1 MNSNA
6 SYAEN
11 KIMTKIKRIL
21 GVICVSLCF
30 INTSQAQINDGVY
43 LIPSNGFYI
52 LTLTNG
58 DLVRIYAFNLT
69 GFFEKYEGS
78 KVSEK
83 YSITT
88 LTQDGTLGT
97 EMTSTA
103 LGFLS
108 KDLYCLP
115 FAEDNGFCQGL
126 GEFEAISVLEATG
139 SLKAIY
145 RTQWGA
151 EYVIFESNGIA
162 LLLDFEAGVNEDGSN
177 KSYVG
182 ASTAQIGPDFTIF
195 NFDTAF
201 ESAAPSESDSK
212 LTFKLKIENLET
224 LQASYQDV
232 ECLSPGRFKSCDAL
246 VEGFFSRLTRI
257 F

>member
-11 KIMTKIKRIL
+11 KIIIKIKRIL
-21 GVICVSLCF
+21 GVICVILCF

-88 LTQDGTLGT
+88 LTQDGTLGM

-151 EYVIFESNGIA
+151 EYVIFELSGIA
-162 LLLDFEAGVNEDGSN
+162 VLLDFEAGGPDDS
-177 KSYVG
+177 SYIA
-182 ASTAQIGPDFTIF
+182 ASTAQIGTDFTIF
-195 NFDTAF
+195 NIDTIV
-201 ESAAPSESDSK
+201 ESEGPSESDPK

-232 ECLSPGRFKSCDAL
+232 ECLSPGKFESCDA
-246 VEGFFSRLTRI
+246 VVDRFFSKLTRI